1 METISNNPYRSY
13 IPRWLG
19 IIILLLMFF
28 PPTFSSGANL
38 GNISEMQGSLG
49 FYIEDIQMA
58 NNLVFVGMCLFIP
71 FMIPYLLSRSVR
83 QVYIWGFIGL
93 AVLNSI
99 CCIATTRLILFTSC
113 LLIGFVRI
121 MLMLNCTFTLVP
133 YITGIN
139 TINMFTMQN
148 TPQGEMAYMINHK
161 RTLGMP
167 VLYFYILFIFMICN
181 ILMTHIAYVYSWR
194 HCYYLEIGFLL
205 TGALLVSL
213 TMKDGEKKEPF
224 NVEWNKMA
232 DMLLMGT
239 FLVCLCYVTTFGKV
253 LNWYDSLSIR
263 CFSFVGAL
271 SAIIFVMLQSLRK
284 KDHYLLLD
292 MFCYRNVWIASML
305 FIVSII
311 FNSSNVMITNLTH
324 IASPANDMQIG
335 EQSRWAIL
343 GLFIG
348 LVVSLWMTK
357 RKMHYRSIF
366 FMAFLF
372 MGVSSIYMYFAFQ
385 NEILLQQLIFPTV
398 FINAGLLIF
407 YSVVAAFGMIKLPP
421 KYLVS
426 FVFVMIL
433 TRNAM
438 IPSIGNSIYS
448 NWTYHRQ
455 QYYIENFIS
464 KVDLE
469 REDHPAETMHKL
481 VMQSNLASWKE
492 VTGYTIWMIIGM
504 SALTL
509 LLPYHKKETS

>member
-1 METISNNPYRSY
+1 METNSNNPFRSY

-28 PPTFSSGANL
+28 PPTFSAGTYL

-49 FYIEDIQMA
+49 LYMEDIQMA

-71 FMIPYLLSRSVR
+71 FMIPYLLTRSVKK
-83 QVYIWGFIGL
+83 VFTWGFIAL
-93 AVLNSI
+93 SALNII
-99 CCIATTRLILFTSC
+99 CSIATSRWLLFSSC

-121 MLMLNCTFTLVP
+121 MLMLNCTFTLTP
-133 YITGIN
+133 YVTGIN
-139 TINMFTMQN
+139 TISMFTAEQI
-148 TPQGEMAYMINHK
+148 PQGESAYKLNHM
-161 RTLGMP
+161 RTLAMP
-167 VLYFYILFIFMICN
+167 VLYFYILLIFMLCN
-181 ILMTHIAYVYSWR
+181 MLMTRIAYVYSWR
-194 HCYYLEIGFLL
+194 HCYYLEVGILL
-205 TGALLVSL
+205 SGALLVSL
-213 TMKDGEKKEPF
+213 TMKDEGKKEPF
-224 NVEWNKMA
+224 NVQWNKMA
-232 DMLLMGT
+232 DMLLMGI
-239 FLVCLCYVTTFGKV
+239 FLVCLCYVSTFGKV
-253 LNWYDSLSIR
+253 LNWFDSPVIR
-263 CFSFVGAL
+263 CFSFVGVL

-284 KDHYLLLD
+284 KNRYLLLD
-292 MFCYRNVWIASML
+292 MFCYRNVVIASML

-311 FNSSNVMITNLTH
+311 FNSSNILITNLTH
-324 IASPANDMQIG
+324 VASPANDMQIG

-357 RKMHYRSIF
+357 RKMHFRSIF

-407 YSVVAAFGMIKLPP
+407 YSIVAAFGMIKLPP

-438 IPSIGNSIYS
+438 IPTIGNSIYS

-455 QYYIENFIS
+455 QFYIENFIS
-464 KVDLE
+464 KVDSE
-469 REDHPAETMHKL
+469 KGANPSETMHKL
-481 VMQSNLASWKE
+481 ALQSNLASWKE
-492 VTGYTIWMIIGM
+492 TTGYTIWMIIGM
-504 SALTL
+504 SVITL
-509 LLPYHKKETS
+509 ILPYHKGETS